1 MASVPAGFMFN
12 TPHSQGLLHKAWELF
27 IEYLAHS
34 SFKDFAPANCFYWG
48 INYEFHSSKYSVRD
62 LREFRCLTS
71 TFCVTS
77 EELVRWLRWDGAT
90 RQIYYYCRLFCSS
103 DTSKFLF
110 RAFRIRQRVSWFLA
124 ASRFTVCAS
133 DKGLNGIFGE
143 WLC

>member
-1 MASVPAGFMFN
+1 MPSVPAGFMFN

-77 EELVRWLRWDGAT
+77 EELVQWLRWDGAT
-90 RQIYYYCRLFCSS
+90 R
-103 DTSKFLF
+103 
-110 RAFRIRQRVSWFLA
+110 
-124 ASRFTVCAS
+124 
-133 DKGLNGIFGE
+133 
-143 WLC
+143 